1 MEITLIQDPGNM
13 ALEAACKIRGR
24 YTPKYKDRM
33 NLTRYPPDDR

>member
-13 ALEAACKIRGR
+13 ALGLPVRIRGID
-24 YTPKYKDRM
+24 TPKYKDCM